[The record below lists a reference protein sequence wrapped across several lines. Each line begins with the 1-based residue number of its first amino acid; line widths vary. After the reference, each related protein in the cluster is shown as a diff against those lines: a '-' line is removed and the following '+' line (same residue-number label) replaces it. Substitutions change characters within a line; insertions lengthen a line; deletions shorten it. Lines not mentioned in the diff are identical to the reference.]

1 MITFIIDETIPC
13 LKDVETGE
21 IYETEVVRLRRK
33 SFLSKFNKRTG
44 WYINWGNFDDTTE
57 IYALVLK
64 GTVDI
69 QGLIAIRFDD
79 ENKAVNIVWACTA
92 PQNNVWKYKKQKFSG
107 VGGHLFAIAS
117 ELSVKKSYDGFIYG
131 EAIDEALYH
140 YYLEHFGAYPLPA
153 INNNPFR
160 FMLSDEVT
168 SKLREVYNY
177 EWSNEEL

>member
-1 MITFIIDETIPC
+1 MKLIKGGSLMCTGGSQKRIDGPH
-13 LKDVETGE
+13 
-21 IYETEVVRLRRK
+21 
-33 SFLSKFNKRTG
+33 S
-44 WYINWGNFDDTTE
+44 
-57 IYALVLK
+57 A
-64 GTVDI
+64 
-69 QGLIAIRFDD
+69 
-79 ENKAVNIVWACTA
+79 
-92 PQNNVWKYKKQKFSG
+92 KYS
-107 VGGHLFAIAS
+107 IAS
-117 ELSVKKSYDGFIYG
+117 ELSVKKGYDGFIYG